1 MVHGL
6 ALATRRAVG
15 CDRRASES
23 AGSAEAP
30 LASGTAFASAQG
42 ELQNTAAL
50 AHWRKMIRKLMWLI
64 KIRRWWGNI
73 GNHLKLYK
81 LLK

>member
-50 AHWRKMIRKLMWLI
+50 AHWRKMTCKIMWLI
-64 KIRRWWGNI
+64 RFRRWWGNI
-73 GNHLKLYK
+73 GDHPKLYK
-81 LLK
+81 LLQ